1 VQRGVLPGGGVKP
14 RNGTLA
20 AYLSDNQLMKTA
32 HYPDR
37 SASKSVGSRRNGSNE
52 EPDTAT
58 PKTVDDLS
66 DRNSSTAGQ
75 TNGEL
80 ADFRDQLR
88 SLLDDTPDMIYFKDT
103 QSRFLY
109 CNRHLMRRLGITDPG
124 QVIGKTDSDFNA
136 PELANEYLADEQ
148 RILRTG
154 EPLLN
159 KVEKQILP
167 GGQIGWT
174 STTKVAVRDAE
185 GKIVGIVGV
194 SRDLSALK
202 TAEDALVRERLLLR
216 ALVDNIPDCIYAKDT
231 AGRKTLVN
239 PADLV
244 NLRCKTE
251 AEAVGKNDFDL
262 FPKEIAEKFWA
273 DDQKVLAGEPVIN
286 REEFYLNIV
295 GRKHWLLTSKLPLR
309 DPGGKIIGLVGIGRD
324 INRQKEAEAALLENA
339 EKLRQSAAQLERSN
353 RDLQDFA
360 YVASHDLQE
369 PLRKVSIFSERLK
382 EANTGKLSAESLEFI
397 DRMQQATV
405 RMQNLINDL
414 LAFSRVTTKA
424 QPFAPVNL
432 AEVAK
437 GVVSDLEVRIE
448 TVGGRVELGQLPV
461 IDAEPLQM
469 RQLLQNLIGNA
480 LKFRRPEEP
489 PVVRVGAEMIPDPK
503 NPEKQLCRLMVT
515 DNCIGFDEKYLDR
528 IFNVF
533 QRLDTSRK
541 YEGTGMGLAIV
552 RKIALYHGGDI
563 TAKSKLGVGSTF
575 IVTIPA
581 SHSQN
586 ADQSEGERAVLS

>member
-1 VQRGVLPGGGVKP
+1 
-14 RNGTLA
+14 
-20 AYLSDNQLMKTA
+20 MKTT

-37 SASKSVGSRRNGSNE
+37 GVSEPVGSQRNGSNDEPRE
-52 EPDTAT
+52 ET
-58 PKTVDDLS
+58 PSTVDDLS
-66 DRNSSTAGQ
+66 ERNSSTDSSTGQ
-75 TNGEL
+75 IGGEL
-80 ADFRDQLR
+80 VHFREQLR
-88 SLLDDTPDMIYFKDT
+88 ALLDDTPDMIYFKDT

-109 CNRHLMRRLGITDPG
+109 CNRHLMRRLGISEPG
-124 QVIGKTDSDFNA
+124 QVIGKTDFDFNA

-148 RILRTG
+148 RIMRTG

-167 GGQIGWT
+167 GGHVGWT
-174 STTKVAVRDAE
+174 STTKVAVRDPE
-185 GKIVGIVGV
+185 GNVVGMVGV
-194 SRDLSALK
+194 SRDISALK
-202 TAEDALVRERLLLR
+202 TTEDALVRERILLR
-216 ALVDNIPDCIYAKDT
+216 ALIDNIPDCIYAKDM

-286 REEFYLNIV
+286 REEYYLNIV

-309 DPGGKIIGLVGIGRD
+309 DQGGKIVGLVGIGRD
-324 INRQKEAEAALLENA
+324 INRQKEAETALLENA

-369 PLRKVSIFSERLK
+369 PLRKVCIFSERLK
-382 EANTGKLSAESLEFI
+382 EANDGKFNAESLEYL
-397 DRMQQATV
+397 DRVQQATV

-432 AEVAK
+432 TEVAK

-448 TVGGRVELGQLPV
+448 SAKGRVELGQLPV

-489 PVVRVGAEMIPDPK
+489 PVVRVGAQMIPDPK
-503 NPEKQLCRLMVT
+503 NPEKKLCQLMIT

-533 QRLDTSRK
+533 QRLDTTRK

-563 TAKSKLGVGSTF
+563 TAKSKPGVGSTF

-586 ADQSEGERAVLS
+586 TDKSEGERAVLS

>member
-1 VQRGVLPGGGVKP
+1 MKTTHSPDRGVSEPVGL
-14 RNGTLA
+14 
-20 AYLSDNQLMKTA
+20 QL
-32 HYPDR
+32 
-37 SASKSVGSRRNGSNE
+37 NGSNGEPRE
-52 EPDTAT
+52 EASMKVEDPEQ
-58 PKTVDDLS
+58 PVDDLS
-66 DRNSSTAGQ
+66 ERNSSSDSSTGQ
-75 TNGEL
+75 VGDEL
-80 ADFRDQLR
+80 VHFREQLR
-88 SLLDDTPDMIYFKDT
+88 PLLDDTPDMIYFKDT

-109 CNRHLMRRLGITDPG
+109 CNRHLMRRLGAASLG
-124 QVIGKTDSDFNA
+124 QVIGKTDFDFNA
-136 PELANEYLADEQ
+136 SELANEYLADEQ
-148 RILRTG
+148 RIMRTG

-167 GGQIGWT
+167 GGHVAWT
-174 STTKVAVRDAE
+174 STTKVAVRDQE
-185 GKIVGIVGV
+185 GKIVGMVGV
-194 SRDLSALK
+194 SRDITALK
-202 TAEDALVRERLLLR
+202 TAEDALVRERLVLR
-216 ALVDNIPDCIYAKDT
+216 AIIDNIPDCIYAKDM
-231 AGRKTLVN
+231 AGRKTLAN

-251 AEAVGKNDFDL
+251 AEAVGKSDFDL
-262 FPKEIAEKFWA
+262 FPKDIAEKFWA
-273 DDQKVLAGEPVIN
+273 DDEKVLAGEPVIN

-309 DPGGKIIGLVGIGRD
+309 DAAGKVIGLVGIGRD
-324 INRQKEAEAALLENA
+324 INRQKEAETALLENA

-369 PLRKVSIFSERLK
+369 PLRKVCIFSERLK
-382 EANTGKLSAESLEFI
+382 EANAGKFNTESLEYLE
-397 DRMQQATV
+397 RVQKATV

-432 AEVAK
+432 AEIAA
-437 GVVSDLEVRIE
+437 GVVSDLEARIE
-448 TVGGRVELGQLPV
+448 TAKGRVELGLLPV

-489 PVVRVGAEMIPDPK
+489 PVVKVSAEMVPDPK
-503 NPEKQLCRLMVT
+503 NPQKQLCQLKVS
-515 DNCIGFDEKYLDR
+515 DNCIGFEEKYLDR

-533 QRLDTSRK
+533 QRLDTSQK

-552 RKIALYHGGDI
+552 RKIALFHGGDI

-586 ADQSEGERAVLS
+586 TDKPEGERAVLS